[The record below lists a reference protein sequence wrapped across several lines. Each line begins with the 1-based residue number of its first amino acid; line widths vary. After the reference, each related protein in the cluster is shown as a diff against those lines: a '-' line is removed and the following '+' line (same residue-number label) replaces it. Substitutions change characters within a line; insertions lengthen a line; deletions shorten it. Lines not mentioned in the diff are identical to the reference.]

1 MPIIICRRNLAPVYN
16 SKLGKEVN
24 FLNHLLLIPSEIRW
38 GRIRQILLIC
48 CWICGLLLGI
58 HYASQADDTYFL
70 LMHTACASR
79 VSITGLLAAVFLPFL
94 FSAFAVYI
102 SHPELLLA
110 ICFLKAAS
118 FSCSSYGLMLVFENA
133 GWLVRLLFQFSDYC
147 MMPILLWFSARH
159 IARQEKLLWQDL
171 LICGL
176 WMLIVGALDY
186 CIVSPFLVGL
196 IDH

>member
-1 MPIIICRRNLAPVYN
+1 M
-16 SKLGKEVN
+16 
-24 FLNHLLLIPSEIRW
+24 NHLLLFPSEIQW
-38 GRIRQILLIC
+38 GRIRQILLVC

-70 LMHTACASR
+70 LMHTATITR

-102 SHPELLLA
+102 LRPELLLV

-118 FSCSSYGLMLVFENA
+118 FSCCSFGLMRAFESA

-147 MMPILLWFSARH
+147 MIPVLLWFSVRH
-159 IARQEKLLWQDL
+159 IVVQKNPLWKDL
-171 LICGL
+171 LICGS
-176 WMLIVGALDY
+176 WMLVVGVLDY